1 MRGVRG
7 STQGGALNTHPSLWR
22 PITLFGVEVLTVAAE
37 CIVTC
42 AIVVM
47 GGVHPWAI
55 LAGLSFATLLHTAAL
70 PVGRIDPLL
79 PWAYL
84 RSLGHPDY
92 LQARPRLGARPARAA
107 VSVPR
112 R

>member
-1 MRGVRG
+1 MN
-7 STQGGALNTHPSLWR
+7 LHPSLWR

-37 CIVTC
+37 LVVAC

-47 GGVHPWAI
+47 GGVHPYAI
-55 LAGLSFATLLHTAAL
+55 LAGLGFATLLHTAAL
-70 PVGRIDPLL
+70 AAQRVDPLL

-84 RSLGHPDY
+84 RSLRHPDY
-92 LQARPRLGARPARAA
+92 LPARPRLGARPRAAA

>member
-1 MRGVRG
+1 V
-7 STQGGALNTHPSLWR
+7 STHPALWR
-22 PITLFGVEVLTVAAE
+22 PITVLGVEVLTVAAE
-37 CIVTC
+37 FVVACT
-42 AIVVM
+42 IVVM

-55 LAGLSFATLLHTAAL
+55 LVGGAFATLLHLAGLAAAR
-70 PVGRIDPLL
+70 VDPLL

-84 RSLGHPDY
+84 RSLRHPDY
-92 LQARPRLGARPARAA
+92 LPARPRFDARGRRAA

>member
-1 MRGVRG
+1 M
-7 STQGGALNTHPSLWR
+7 STHPALWR
-22 PITLFGVEVLTVAAE
+22 PVTLFGVEVLTVAAE
-37 CIVTC
+37 FVVACT
-42 AIVVM
+42 IVVM

-55 LAGLSFATLLHTAAL
+55 LTGGAFATLLHLAGLAA
-70 PVGRIDPLL
+70 GRVDPLL

-84 RSLGHPDY
+84 RSLRHPDY
-92 LQARPRLGARPARAA
+92 LPARPSIGASARAAA